1 MTALARLETDAAMP
15 PAARLWTA
23 DDLVSYLLEAKRVA
37 RASGAPVEP
46 DDLFQITLKARR
58 HGHFVHK
65 VGQQVFH
72 PLDPEG
78 RPVVARSAGQ
88 PSASG
93 AQARIESSESARL
106 RMSVRAIISIGY
118 WSGSERQT
126 DQSDRRTR

>member
-1 MTALARLETDAAMP
+1 MTALARLETTAAIP
-15 PAARLWTA
+15 PAARLWAA
-23 DDLVSYLLEAKRVA
+23 DDLVSEVKRVA
-37 RASGAPVEP
+37 RASGEP
-46 DDLFQITLKARR
+46 DDLFQITLNARR

-93 AQARIESSESARL
+93 AQARIESSESAQL